1 MVCPMSCFCAFYEA
15 ATPERQ
21 ASVVRQYKKQG
32 SAPVRGMSVH
42 YRPALQIIRG
52 TLCPDGTLEQKLA
65 ALKKACIR
73 PKSTDKLNN
82 ARIESNALV
91 FRAFR
96 EEFGRKHLKVFSNPR
111 MQFLAT
117 TDVAVNLHPELYAE
131 VDGKIMMWKF
141 GMSKKRYRDE
151 TVRAI
156 LQMLMRA
163 TKHKGLD
170 VPLENI
176 RFLDVRAGKVFYE
189 QAPDPVLDVRLK
201 ATAQALAKVWQKAA

>member
-15 ATPERQ
+15 ATRERQ
-21 ASVVRQYKKQG
+21 AAIVRQYKRQG

-42 YRPALQIIRG
+42 YRPVLQIIRG

-65 ALKKACIR
+65 ALRKACIR
-73 PKSTDKLNN
+73 STSTDKLNN

-96 EEFGRKHLKVFSNPR
+96 EKFGTSQLNVFSNPR
-111 MQFLAT
+111 MQYVAS
-117 TDVAVNLHPELYAE
+117 TDVAINLHPELYAE
-131 VDGKIMMWKF
+131 VDGRVMMWKF

-151 TVRAI
+151 TIRAI

-170 VPLENI
+170 IPADDI
-176 RFLDVRAGKVFYE
+176 RFLDVRAGKVFHE
-189 QAPDPVLDVRLK
+189 QAPDPALDRRLR
-201 ATAQALAKVWQKAA
+201 ATAQALADAWQKAA